1 MPRAPLY
8 RIPLNCHYGAFK
20 KSRLVKEELM
30 ASVFVENPWDT
41 AEFFF
46 PLLMRH
52 RESIQ
57 GMRNFYN
64 FQEQ

>member
-1 MPRAPLY
+1 
-8 RIPLNCHYGAFK
+8 
-20 KSRLVKEELM
+20 M

>member
-1 MPRAPLY
+1 MPKAPLY
-8 RIPLNCHYGAFK
+8 GIPLNCHYCAFK
-20 KSRLVKEELM
+20 KSQLVKEELM
-30 ASVFVENPWDT
+30 ASVFVENSWDI

>member
-8 RIPLNCHYGAFK
+8 GIPLSCHYRAK
-20 KSRLVKEELM
+20 KSQLVKEELM
-30 ASVFVENPWDT
+30 ASVFVENSWDI

-57 GMRNFYN
+57 GKRNFYN
-64 FQEQ
+64 F